1 MSPFVGRQE
10 CPPYLHHHDVVSRKH
25 SSRLETLLLIAILV
39 VATWLRAYN
48 LDGSSLWSDEGNTW
62 ALLSRSFGQIARDA
76 AADIHPPGYYWL
88 LKVWTSIFGT
98 SVNGM
103 RSFSVLAGVA
113 VVFVVYGIGK
123 RLDAYES
130 ARISWLAL
138 LAALL
143 AALNPLQI
151 YYGQEARMY
160 ILLALAGTGL
170 FWALLGL
177 VAQDDILRTV
187 PQESPAPEGR
197 HATRQ
202 PNRIAYSILYILCGT
217 IGLWTHYSF
226 PILLTAAA
234 LTHLYHWL
242 QPHSTPHHLITS
254 SPFHP
259 FTLNAIIL
267 LTYLPWLPT
276 AIDRVL
282 AWPRKEAAT
291 SLAEGAQL
299 TLQTLTFGPLDSI
312 AQPLWPWLLTAG
324 ILPLIGLAALKR
336 HIHVVAL
343 ALWLGLPIALMFGLN
358 LFSDAFL
365 KFLLAAAPA
374 WCLLSA
380 AVPGVMRWRAMPRI
394 AIAIGAIALAWAT
407 LPRYYTDPVARDNYA
422 GVARY
427 IAALGKPEDALVI
440 LDAPGQQEVWDF
452 YNPGFATLALPQQ
465 RPPNAQQTRDTLAA
479 AVAERNQIFALFW
492 ATDEADPDRL
502 VERWLD
508 QHAFKGLVSW
518 QGNMRFVTY
527 SLPNRLVCDA
537 RAPSATFG
545 DHIVLRAQCQPEQ
558 PQNVTAGD
566 VVLLGLHWATTAP
579 LDARY
584 KVTIQLL
591 DARNQVIAQRDS
603 EPAGGSLPTDGW
615 QPGQLVEDNHSIAI
629 PPGTPP
635 GMYRLIVALYDYDT
649 FQRLPTSSGDFMEMG
664 TVIIHRPERALPL
677 EVVDMMWR
685 ANAVL
690 DGVTL
695 VGYDRHRKGSDHATE
710 TPIQA
715 GDLVH
720 VTLYW
725 QAPDILDSWP
735 DDLHFT
741 LRLGEQTLTAP
752 LAGGGYPT
760 AEWQAGEFVR
770 GEFDILFD
778 GTNDTPIVTIN
789 EHAVRLTKL
798 PR

>member
-1 MSPFVGRQE
+1 M
-10 CPPYLHHHDVVSRKH
+10 LLKH

-39 VATWLRAYN
+39 VATWLRVYN

-88 LKVWTSIFGT
+88 LKVWTNIFGT

-123 RLDAYES
+123 RLDAHES

-143 AALNPLQI
+143 SALNPLQI

-160 ILLALAGTGL
+160 MLLALAGTGL

-217 IGLWTHYSF
+217 IGLWTHYTF

-234 LTHLYHWL
+234 LTHLYHWF
-242 QPHSTPHHLITS
+242 QSHSTPLHPFTP
-254 SPFHP
+254 SPSHP

-267 LTYLPWLPT
+267 LTYLPWLST
-276 AIDRVL
+276 AINRVL
-282 AWPRKEAAT
+282 AWPRKATTT
-291 SLAEGAQL
+291 SLTEGIEL
-299 TLQTLTFGPLDSI
+299 TLQTLAFGPLQDLP
-312 AQPLWPWLLTAG
+312 QLLWPWLLAAAL
-324 ILPLIGLAALKR
+324 LPLIGLVALHR
-336 HIHVVAL
+336 RTHVVAL

-365 KFLLAAAPA
+365 KFLLAASPA
-374 WCLLSA
+374 WGLLSA
-380 AVPGVMRWRAMPRI
+380 AVPGLIRWRVIPRV

-407 LPRYYTDPVARDNYA
+407 LPSYYANPAARDNYA

-427 IAALGKPEDALVI
+427 IAALGDPDEALVI

-452 YNPGFATLALPQQ
+452 YNPGFATLALPQR
-465 RPPNAQQTRDTLAA
+465 RPPDAQQTYDALSA
-479 AVAERNQIFALFW
+479 AVAERSQIFALFW
-492 ATDEADPDRL
+492 ATEEADPDRL
-502 VERWLD
+502 VEHWLD

-537 RAPSATFG
+537 VTPSASFG
-545 DHIVLRAQCQPEQ
+545 EQILLRAQCQPER
-558 PQNVTAGD
+558 PQRVPAGD
-566 VVLLGLHWATTAP
+566 VVLLGLQWATNAP
-579 LDARY
+579 LSARY

-615 QPGQLVEDNHSIAI
+615 QPGQTVEDNHSIAI

-635 GMYRLIVALYDYDT
+635 GTYRLIVALYDRDT
-649 FQRLPTSSGDFMEMG
+649 FQRLLTNSGDFMEMG
-664 TVIIHRPERALPL
+664 TVVVYRPERSLPL

-685 ANAVL
+685 VNAVL
-690 DGVTL
+690 DEVTL
-695 VGYDRHRKGSDHATE
+695 VGYDLHRKGSDHAAE
-710 TPIQA
+710 TPIQV

-752 LAGGGYPT
+752 LAGSSYPT
-760 AEWQAGEFVR
+760 AEWQADEFVR

-778 GTNDTPIVTIN
+778 GTNDTPIVMIN
-789 EHAVRLTKL
+789 EQAARLTKL